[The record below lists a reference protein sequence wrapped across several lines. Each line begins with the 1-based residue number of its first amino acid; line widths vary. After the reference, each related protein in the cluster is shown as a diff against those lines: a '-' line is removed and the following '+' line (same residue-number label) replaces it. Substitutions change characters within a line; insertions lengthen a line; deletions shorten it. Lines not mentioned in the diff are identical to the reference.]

1 MKPSATCL
9 ALVLTLGCGLAVAP
23 AAHAAPGAP
32 PAEAFFENPAFTGA
46 LLSPSGKYL
55 AAKIAKKGGRSML
68 AVIDLATRTAQSV
81 AYFEDTDINHVQWVN
96 DQRLLFDTAD
106 LKAAQGEI
114 EYGPGLFAVDRDGS
128 KFRQLALRTGTPF
141 ALRADADKL
150 LPWHTFMLPQ
160 KGAQDSDSVYVQ
172 DYQMSGLGNLHRIN
186 LLRLNTVT
194 GRWQAVNAP
203 GDAKGWLLDQAGEPR
218 LAITLAE
225 ATVGIHLREDD
236 NWRKLTSFNN
246 HKGGTQAMQ
255 VLGFGAGNTLY
266 VSSARGG
273 DLTALY
279 RYDSAGGKLG
289 DQPIVKLPGYDFHG
303 NLVIRDGKLLGV
315 HYLRDGEGTV
325 WLDPALQAL
334 QTEIDQRLP
343 GLVNMIELPA
353 DPQAENVLV
362 RAFSDAQ
369 PAVYMVYNR
378 RSKALDRIGETYPAI
393 NAAAMGGQAPVT
405 YAARD
410 GLQVPAMLT
419 LPRGSQGKKMPMVV
433 LVHGGPYIRGSKW
446 GWEPEVQFL
455 ASRGYVVLAPEFRG
469 STGFG
474 SKHFRAGWKQWG
486 LKMQDDIADAV
497 KWAVA
502 EGYADPQRVCIM
514 GASYGGYATLMG
526 LVNDPQLF
534 QCGVN
539 YVGVTDIQLLYRGHW
554 WYSSDL
560 SDEAKRYSMPDMVGD
575 PVKDAEQF
583 TATSPIEQAHR
594 ITRPLLLAYGG
605 EDKRVPLV
613 HGTRFRDAVRKVN
626 QQVDWVE
633 YPEEG
638 HGWHNPK
645 NRIDFWKRVEK
656 FLDKHIGAGA
666 KTE

>member
-325 WLDPALQAL
+325 WLDRRCRPC
-334 QTEIDQRLP
+334 R
-343 GLVNMIELPA
+343 
-353 DPQAENVLV
+353 
-362 RAFSDAQ
+362 
-369 PAVYMVYNR
+369 R
-378 RSKALDRIGETYPAI
+378 RSTSAC
-393 NAAAMGGQAPVT
+393 QA
-405 YAARD
+405 
-410 GLQVPAMLT
+410 
-419 LPRGSQGKKMPMVV
+419 
-433 LVHGGPYIRGSKW
+433 W
-446 GWEPEVQFL
+446 
-455 ASRGYVVLAPEFRG
+455 
-469 STGFG
+469 
-474 SKHFRAGWKQWG
+474 
-486 LKMQDDIADAV
+486 
-497 KWAVA
+497 
-502 EGYADPQRVCIM
+502 
-514 GASYGGYATLMG
+514 
-526 LVNDPQLF
+526 
-534 QCGVN
+534 
-539 YVGVTDIQLLYRGHW
+539 
-554 WYSSDL
+554 
-560 SDEAKRYSMPDMVGD
+560 
-575 PVKDAEQF
+575 
-583 TATSPIEQAHR
+583 
-594 ITRPLLLAYGG
+594 
-605 EDKRVPLV
+605 
-613 HGTRFRDAVRKVN
+613 
-626 QQVDWVE
+626 
-633 YPEEG
+633 
-638 HGWHNPK
+638 
-645 NRIDFWKRVEK
+645 
-656 FLDKHIGAGA
+656 
-666 KTE
+666 